1 MKTLVSILALFAC
14 VYTCTAQTDTTK
26 KRTYIVSAT
35 DTTYIKPEVESS
47 FPDGIKGWQNFL
59 NRNLRYPG
67 NAIQQNIQGTVVLQF
82 VVCTDGT
89 VCDIEAISGPEE
101 LRESAIAALKSTPRW
116 VPATQNGKN
125 VRSYKKQPIVYRL
138 GGRPRL

>member
-1 MKTLVSILALFAC
+1 MKKLLCITALFAC
-14 VYTCTAQTDTTK
+14 VYTCSAQTDSTK
-26 KRTYIVSAT
+26 KRTYIVSQT

-47 FPDGIKGWQNFL
+47 FPDGIPGWQNFL

-67 NAIQQNIQGTVVLQF
+67 NAVKHEIQGTVVLQF
-82 VVCTDGT
+82 VVCTDGS

-101 LRESAIAALKSTPRW
+101 LRESAIAALKKTPRW
-116 VPATQNGKN
+116 IPATQDGKN

-138 GGRPRL
+138 GK

>member
-1 MKTLVSILALFAC
+1 MKTLLCITALCAC
-14 VYTCTAQTDTTK
+14 VYTCSAQTDTTK
-26 KRTYIVSAT
+26 KKTYIVSKT

-47 FPDGIKGWQNFL
+47 FPDGLKGWQNFL
-59 NRNLRYPG
+59 NRNLRYPSD
-67 NAIQQNIQGTVVLQF
+67 AVKQEIQGTVVLQF

-101 LRESAIAALKSTPRW
+101 LRESAIAAFKRTPRW
-116 VPATQNGKN
+116 IPAMQNGQY

-138 GGRPRL
+138 GRK